1 MRCFFPADIL
11 LPDFEKINPASWPVI
26 ACDQFT
32 SEMDYWKETEAT
44 VGGDPSTLRLI
55 LPEVYLGKDD
65 EGRTAAIRAA
75 MEDYTQNILRAHP
88 ASMILLR
95 RTLGDGKVR
104 QGLIGAIDLE
114 AYDYLPTATSP
125 IRATEETVLSR
136 IPPRV
141 KIRRGAPVE
150 LPHVMLLLDD
160 PEGSVI
166 EDAASRFDEYP
177 VAYDIPLMQRGGRVE
192 GRFLPE
198 GEVARILAL
207 LDGMGKEEGS
217 LVFTVGDGN
226 HSLATAKACYE
237 ELKEKLGDAALSH
250 PARYALVEAVN
261 LHDASLEFHP
271 IYRVVFGADTKDLLA
286 FLAAGEGEGTHTFH
300 YVTKEG
306 EGEITMPATHAL
318 PVGTLQ
324 KRLDLYLAAHPEA
337 EVDYIHGEDSLAALS
352 KRDGAIGFLFRGMEK
367 EDLFPAIQKSGVLPR
382 KTFSMGE
389 ARDKRY
395 YLEARSIR

>member
-1 MRCFFPADIL
+1 
-11 LPDFEKINPASWPVI
+11 
-26 ACDQFT
+26 
-32 SEMDYWKETEAT
+32 
-44 VGGDPSTLRLI
+44 
-55 LPEVYLGKDD
+55 
-65 EGRTAAIRAA
+65 
-75 MEDYTQNILRAHP
+75 
-88 ASMILLR
+88 MILLR
-95 RTLGDGKVR
+95 RTLGDGRVR
-104 QGLIGAIDLE
+104 AGLVGCIDLE
-114 AYDYLPTATSP
+114 CYDYLPDATAP

-160 PEGSVI
+160 PRGEVI
-166 EDAASRFDEYP
+166 EKAMEGFDSYP

-192 GRFLPE
+192 GRFLPAE
-198 GEVARILAL
+198 ECSRILAH
-207 LDGMGKEEGS
+207 LDERGKEEGS

-237 ELKEKLGDAALSH
+237 ELKATLGDAALSH

-271 IYRVVFGADTKDLLA
+271 IYRVVFGADAKDLLS

-352 KRDGAIGFLFRGMEK
+352 KKDGAIGFLFRGMEK
-367 EDLFPAIQKSGVLPR
+367 EDLFPAIKQSGVLPR

>member
-1 MRCFFPADIL
+1 MRCFFPANIL
-11 LPDFEKINPASWPVI
+11 LPDFDKVPAATWPVI

-32 SEMDYWKETEAT
+32 SEEEYWQETEET
-44 VGGDPSTLRLI
+44 VGDAPSTLRMI
-55 LPEVYLGKDD
+55 LPEVYLGRDD
-65 EGRTAAIRAA
+65 AGRTEEIRRR
-75 MEDYTQNILRAHP
+75 MEDYTKNLLKEHP
-88 ASMILLR
+88 ASLILLR
-95 RTLGDGKVR
+95 RTLGDGRVR
-104 QGLIGAIDLE
+104 LGLVGCIDLE
-114 AYDYLPTATSP
+114 CYDYLPDATAP

-160 PEGSVI
+160 PRGEIIEKAMEG
-166 EDAASRFDEYP
+166 FDSYP
-177 VAYDIPLMQRGGRVE
+177 VAYDIPLMQKGGRAE
-192 GRFLPE
+192 GRFLPKE
-198 GEVARILAL
+198 EASRILAL
-207 LDGMGKEEGS
+207 LDERGKEEGS

-237 ELKEKLGDAALSH
+237 ELKEKIGDAALSH

-261 LHDASLEFHP
+261 LHDRSLEFHP
-271 IYRVVFGADTKDLLA
+271 IYRVVFGADRADLLA
-286 FLAAGEGEGTHTFH
+286 FLTEGEGEGTHTFR
-300 YVTKEG
+300 YITKEG
-306 EGEITMPATHAL
+306 EGEIAMPATHAL

-324 KRLDLYLAAHPEA
+324 KRLDLYLAAHEGV

-352 KRDGAIGFLFRGMEK
+352 KKEGAIGFLFRGMEK
-367 EDLFPAIQKSGVLPR
+367 EDLFPAIKQSGVLPR

>member
-11 LPDFEKINPASWPVI
+11 LPDFQKVPAATWPVI

-32 SEMDYWKETEAT
+32 SEEEYWQETERT
-44 VGGDPSTLRLI
+44 VGAAPSTLRLI
-55 LPEVYLGKDD
+55 LPEVYLGRDD
-65 EGRTAAIRAA
+65 EGRTAAIRRHMDEYA
-75 MEDYTQNILRAHP
+75 EKLLVSHP
-88 ASMILLR
+88 NSLILLR
-95 RTLGDGKVR
+95 RTLGDGRVR
-104 QGLIGAIDLE
+104 QGLVGCIDLE
-114 AYDYLPTATSP
+114 GYDYLPTATSP

-160 PEGSVI
+160 PDGTVI
-166 EDAASRFDEYP
+166 EKAMEGFESYP
-177 VAYDIPLMQRGGRVE
+177 VAYDIPLMQGGGHAE
-192 GRFLPE
+192 GRFLPAE
-198 GEVARILAL
+198 EARRVLSL
-207 LDGMGKEEGS
+207 LDEMGKEEGS

-271 IYRVVFGADTKDLLA
+271 IYRVVFGADTKELLS
-286 FLAAGEGEGTHTFH
+286 FLAEGEGEKTHTFR
-300 YVTKEG
+300 YITKEG

-352 KRDGAIGFLFRGMEK
+352 KKEGAVGFLFDGMEK
-367 EDLFPAIQKSGVLPR
+367 EDLFPAIRESGVLPR

>member
-11 LPDFEKINPASWPVI
+11 LPDLKKINPAAWPVI

-32 SEMDYWKETEAT
+32 SEEDYWKETEET
-44 VGGDPSTLRLI
+44 VGGAPSTLRLI

-65 EGRTAAIRAA
+65 EGRTRDIRRH
-75 MEDYTQNILRAHP
+75 MEDYVKSILVSHP

-95 RTLGDGKVR
+95 RTLGDGRVR
-104 QGLIGAIDLE
+104 QGLVGAIDLE

-160 PEGSVI
+160 PEGRVI
-166 EDAASRFDEYP
+166 VDAASRFEDYP
-177 VAYDIPLMQRGGRVE
+177 VAYDIPLMQKGGRAE

-198 GEVARILAL
+198 EEVSRILAI
-207 LDGMGKEEGS
+207 LDEMGEKEGS

-271 IYRVVFGADTKDLLA
+271 IYRVVFGADRADLLS
-286 FLAAGEGEGTHTFH
+286 FLAAGEGEGTHSFH

-306 EGEITMPATHAL
+306 EGELLMPATHAL

-337 EVDYIHGEDSLAALS
+337 EVDYIHGEDSLATLS
-352 KRDGAIGFLFRGMEK
+352 QRDGAIGFLFRGMEK
-367 EDLFPAIQKSGVLPR
+367 EDLFPAIMQSGVLPR